1 MDTYRAIR
9 PGSDEYAPFYAGYV
23 AGVPD
28 GDVLATLAQT
38 GAGAS
43 DLLADVPEATA
54 ERAYAAG
61 KWTLK
66 EVVQHCSDAERIF
79 AYRALR
85 IGRGDA
91 TDLPGWDEQAYAPAS
106 RANARGL
113 QSLVEE
119 LRTAR
124 AGTISLLDGL
134 PSDAWIL
141 RGRANGME
149 VSVRG
154 IAWITV
160 GHLMH
165 HLRIVQERYLNG

>member
-1 MDTYRAIR
+1 MDTYRATR
-9 PGSDEYAPFYAGYV
+9 PASDEYAPFYAEYV
-23 AGVPD
+23 GGVPD
-28 GDVLATLAQT
+28 GDVIATLADT
-38 GAGAS
+38 GTEASGLLTDVSEETAG
-43 DLLADVPEATA
+43 
-54 ERAYAAG
+54 RAYAAG

-79 AYRALR
+79 AYRALC

-91 TDLPGWDEQAYAPAS
+91 SDLPGWDEQAYAPAS
-106 RANARGL
+106 RANER
-113 QSLVEE
+113 SLRSLLEE

-124 AGTISLLDGL
+124 AATISLLDGL
-134 PSDAWIL
+134 PSHAWSL

-154 IAWITV
+154 IAWITA

-165 HLRIVQERYLNG
+165 HLRIVRERYLDG